1 VEVSGGYFQ
10 TKPITGLKEPN
21 FLLNMKTDQEIQLI
35 FDNIRRAQNDG
46 VYAPHKPLLVLLAL
60 ARIQQGLPRQVPF
73 TEIDAPLRV
82 LLAEFGP
89 SSSAKSRHYPFWHL
103 STDGQGAL
111 WQIEGPENFLNRA
124 PKDTPSLTEL
134 RNPLIKAGFSVEID
148 TALRKKPELLKSIAS
163 RVLNS
168 YFPETLHADI
178 ASVVGLN
185 LDQSMEIHGGDKEDL
200 VVNSSTRRRRDPTFR
215 DRVLRAYE
223 FRCCV
228 CGFDLRIGTV
238 SAGLEAAHIQWHT
251 VGGPDIEP
259 NGLSL
264 CALHHKLFDL
274 GAFTVEP
281 SEHRVVFS
289 QHAIAGNRSLEGEL
303 RHHGQKMFNAQES
316 AMYPGKIFLD
326 WNQKNVFKKPGRK
339 VDFIDHVL

>member
-1 VEVSGGYFQ
+1 
-10 TKPITGLKEPN
+10 
-21 FLLNMKTDQEIQLI
+21 
-35 FDNIRRAQNDG
+35 
-46 VYAPHKPLLVLLAL
+46 
-60 ARIQQGLPRQVPF
+60 
-73 TEIDAPLRV
+73 
-82 LLAEFGP
+82 
-89 SSSAKSRHYPFWHL
+89 
-103 STDGQGAL
+103 
-111 WQIEGPENFLNRA
+111 
-124 PKDTPSLTEL
+124 
-134 RNPLIKAGFSVEID
+134 
-148 TALRKKPELLKSIAS
+148 LKSIAS

-185 LDQSMEIHGGDKEDL
+185 LDQSMEIYGEVKEDL

-281 SEHRVVFS
+281 SERRVVFS

-316 AMYPGKIFLD
+316 AMYPGKYF
-326 WNQKNVFKKPGRK
+326 
-339 VDFIDHVL
+339 